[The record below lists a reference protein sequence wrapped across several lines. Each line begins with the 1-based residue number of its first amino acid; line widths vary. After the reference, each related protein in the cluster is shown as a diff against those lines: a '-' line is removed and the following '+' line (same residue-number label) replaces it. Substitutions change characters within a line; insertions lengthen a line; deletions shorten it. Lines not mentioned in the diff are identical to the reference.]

1 MSWLEVVVLGLVQGL
16 TEFLPISS
24 SAHLRIVSGVF
35 FGNDPGA
42 AFTAVSQLG
51 TEAAVLIYFAR
62 DIAQLVAGWVRG
74 LMHREERAEPEYRL
88 AWLVII
94 GTVPISVLGL
104 LFKDQ
109 IETVARNLWLIATTM
124 VAFGVLLGIAERVG
138 RQKVDL
144 ERVTVRQG
152 VGMGLAQALALI
164 PGVSRSGGTI
174 TAGLFLGLT
183 RPAAVRLSFLLAIPA
198 VVASGLFELPAVL
211 TPGGP
216 SGLQMAVAT
225 VIAFVVGYAAI
236 AWLLRYI
243 EHHSVYLFVW
253 YRIALGAVL
262 FAALGAGWISAVLSV
277 PSAVR
282 PHVGSLFVTTLIL
295 LRHGRSS
302 ANAAGVLAGRTPG
315 VELDETGRAQAA
327 RVVDR
332 LAGVPLSA
340 VVSSPALRCEQTV
353 APLLADRGLTAVTEP
368 GLAEVDYGSW
378 TGREL
383 KKLTEEPLW
392 RVVQVHPSA
401 AVFPDGEGLAGMQAR
416 AVAAVRHHDARIA
429 AEHGPRAVWLVCSHG
444 DVIKSI
450 LADAL
455 ASHLDN
461 FQRIVVDPCSISV
474 VHYTETR
481 PFVVRVNDLGGDVA
495 GLVPPAPKPGEDGE
509 GTSDAVV
516 GGSVGQPEE
525 APAGR

>member
-104 LFKDQ
+104 LFKTQ

-225 VIAFVVGYAAI
+225 AIAFVVGYAAI

-262 FAALGAGWISAVLSV
+262 FAALGAGWISAV
-277 PSAVR
+277 
-282 PHVGSLFVTTLIL
+282 
-295 LRHGRSS
+295 
-302 ANAAGVLAGRTPG
+302 
-315 VELDETGRAQAA
+315 
-327 RVVDR
+327 
-332 LAGVPLSA
+332 
-340 VVSSPALRCEQTV
+340 
-353 APLLADRGLTAVTEP
+353 
-368 GLAEVDYGSW
+368 
-378 TGREL
+378 
-383 KKLTEEPLW
+383 
-392 RVVQVHPSA
+392 
-401 AVFPDGEGLAGMQAR
+401 
-416 AVAAVRHHDARIA
+416 
-429 AEHGPRAVWLVCSHG
+429 
-444 DVIKSI
+444 
-450 LADAL
+450 
-455 ASHLDN
+455 
-461 FQRIVVDPCSISV
+461 
-474 VHYTETR
+474 
-481 PFVVRVNDLGGDVA
+481 
-495 GLVPPAPKPGEDGE
+495 
-509 GTSDAVV
+509 
-516 GGSVGQPEE
+516 
-525 APAGR
+525 